1 MSARLNRGLSVA
13 DDPKAGTLQS
23 GGKPDMTQQ
32 YYDFCVAAG
41 KPPGRDATGGGQQW
55 ADSAL
60 YTCRLDAD
68 GSTIRIVSSTV
79 FPGSPPGYQTV
90 ARTRSGGQIL
100 YATNGKEVAWF
111 SIGDENQLALR
122 GSAPTGTDSSSH
134 LCTDNAA
141 RLLFTANYGGGS
153 VSLLPIAEDGAL
165 GEAKV
170 YAHGPGAH
178 EGAEGRWGDGP
189 QFRQESSHPH
199 GVVVCGGQLYVAD
212 LGTNQVVCWTIDFD
226 NRTLRAASSITLH
239 DLAGPRHIQFT
250 SNGETGFVLN
260 ELDNTVCVLQR
271 NAAKGGELSLVQTL
285 SSLPQGWAA
294 THTDP
299 ATFPN
304 EVYSKPSHASELLLS
319 PDDRFVY
326 ASNRGHDSIAVFA
339 LDASSQRLTPL
350 QFEPTRG
357 RIPWVFCLSADGRI
371 LVVQNNH
378 TRASEEGPDSVVV
391 FHRDGSTG
399 LLSLAAARLE
409 FSTVSSVW
417 ELPGR

>member
-1 MSARLNRGLSVA
+1 
-13 DDPKAGTLQS
+13 
-23 GGKPDMTQQ
+23 MTQP

-41 KPPGRDATGGGQQW
+41 GPSGRDATGGGQPW
-55 ADSAL
+55 AGSAL

-68 GSTIRIVSSTV
+68 GSAIRIVSSIEL
-79 FPGSPPGYQTV
+79 PSSPPGYLTL
-90 ARTRSGGQIL
+90 ARTRSGEQIL
-100 YATNGKEVAWF
+100 YATSGEEITWF

-122 GSAPTGTDSSSH
+122 GSAPTGIDGASH
-134 LCTDNAA
+134 LCTDSTAGF
-141 RLLFTANYGGGS
+141 LFTANYGSGT

-170 YAHGPGAH
+170 YSHGPGAH
-178 EGAEGRWGDGP
+178 AGAEGRWGDGP
-189 QFRQESSHPH
+189 QFRQESAHPH

-226 NRTLRAASSITLH
+226 DNALRAASAITLH

-250 SNGETGFVLN
+250 SNGELGFVLN
-260 ELDNTVCVLQR
+260 ELDNTVCVLER
-271 NAAKGGELSLVQTL
+271 DAEVGELSLVQTL
-285 SSLPQGWAA
+285 SSLPQGWADA
-294 THTDP
+294 HTDP

-326 ASNRGHDSIAVFA
+326 ASNRGHDSITVFA
-339 LDASSQRLTPL
+339 LDTSSRTLTPL

-357 RIPWVFCLSADGRI
+357 RIPWVFCLSVDGRFV
-371 LVVQNNH
+371 VVQNNH
-378 TRASEEGPDSVVV
+378 TRASEVGPDSVVV
-391 FHRDGSTG
+391 FQRDEPNG

-409 FSTVSSVW
+409 FPTVSSVW
-417 ELPGR
+417 ALPGS

>member
-1 MSARLNRGLSVA
+1 
-13 DDPKAGTLQS
+13 
-23 GGKPDMTQQ
+23 MTQPH
-32 YYDFCVAAG
+32 YDFCVAAG
-41 KPPGRDATGGGQQW
+41 KPSGRDATGSDHEAG
-55 ADSAL
+55 SAL

-68 GSTIRIVSSTV
+68 GSAIRIVSMLEL
-79 FPGSPPGYQTV
+79 PGAPPGYLTV
-90 ARTRSGGQIL
+90 AHTRSGEQML
-100 YATNGKEVAWF
+100 YATNRNEVSWF
-111 SIGDENQLALR
+111 SIGDENQLTLR
-122 GSAPTGTDSSSH
+122 GSVPAGCDGATH
-134 LCTDNAA
+134 LCTDDDA

-153 VSLLPIAEDGAL
+153 VSLLPIDEDGAL
-165 GEAKV
+165 GEATV

-226 NRTLRAASSITLH
+226 NRTLQGASSITLH

-250 SNGETGFVLN
+250 NNGELGFVLN
-260 ELDNTVCVLQR
+260 ELDNTVSVLR
-271 NAAKGGELSLVQTL
+271 RDAAKGGELSLGQTL

-294 THTDP
+294 AHTDP

-339 LDASSQRLTPL
+339 IDASSQNLRPV
-350 QFEPTRG
+350 QYEPTRG

-378 TRASEEGPDSVVV
+378 TGASEEGPDSVVV

-409 FSTVSSVW
+409 FSRVSSVW
-417 ELPGR
+417 ALPGG